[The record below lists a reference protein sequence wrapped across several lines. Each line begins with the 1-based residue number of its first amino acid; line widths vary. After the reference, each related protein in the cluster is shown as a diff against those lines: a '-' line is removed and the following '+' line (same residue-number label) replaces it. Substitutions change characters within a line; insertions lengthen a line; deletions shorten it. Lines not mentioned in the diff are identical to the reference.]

1 MTGGG
6 AAAGGV
12 LNREGEAA
20 GGVFNGDG
28 AAAAG
33 VFVGDGAGDC
43 AIAETES
50 KAMAIKI
57 AKLE

>member
-1 MTGGG
+1 MTGDG

-12 LNREGEAA
+12 LNGDGEAA

-28 AAAAG
+28 GAASG
-33 VFVGDGAGDC
+33 VFVGDGEGDC
-43 AIAETES
+43 AIVETES